1 MGEGVSGE
9 EVSGAIPEGVFGM
22 YSIPH
27 SIRTADEH
35 RFFQQTEVYG
45 VMLSVPVHH
54 IAWEDYSD
62 AISMINE
69 PYKYLSPGE
78 KYSKSHT
85 ESHMQTLKTCGYFK
99 AYSDKSTTKMK

>member
-54 IAWEDYSD
+54 IA
-62 AISMINE
+62 
-69 PYKYLSPGE
+69 
-78 KYSKSHT
+78 
-85 ESHMQTLKTCGYFK
+85 
-99 AYSDKSTTKMK
+99 